1 MTANATWIQNP
12 AFRPRLQAAV
22 QEGVNAYMLI
32 FSRALREQ
40 LSKPGTGRVYRV
52 SQGKARGRNLREQG
66 FHRASVPGR
75 PPAADTGML
84 RRSWQIGENSL
95 RGPKPSGLA
104 GAVSALVRS
113 VRQRA
118 KFGRGK
124 TSSAVVFAFN
134 RGHAVGYRFGSA
146 VHYARIEFG
155 YGRAKARPT
164 SSRRLPRPA
173 TYSAR
178 RWKRPCADSHRLE
191 VEPCKPCWPH
201 YGRNYRRL
209 PGPVNL

>member
-32 FSRALREQ
+32 FSRALRGQ

-95 RGPKPSGLA
+95 RGAEAVRAGGRGFRAGSVGSPAREIRPRQDVVGRRVRVQPRPCGRLPVRFRRTLCAHRIRLWPREGPTLRQADDCRDPRPIPPDDGNGLA
-104 GAVSALVRS
+104 PIRTA
-113 VRQRA
+113 
-118 KFGRGK
+118 
-124 TSSAVVFAFN
+124 
-134 RGHAVGYRFGSA
+134 
-146 VHYARIEFG
+146 
-155 YGRAKARPT
+155 
-164 SSRRLPRPA
+164 
-173 TYSAR
+173 
-178 RWKRPCADSHRLE
+178 
-191 VEPCKPCWPH
+191 
-201 YGRNYRRL
+201 
-209 PGPVNL
+209 